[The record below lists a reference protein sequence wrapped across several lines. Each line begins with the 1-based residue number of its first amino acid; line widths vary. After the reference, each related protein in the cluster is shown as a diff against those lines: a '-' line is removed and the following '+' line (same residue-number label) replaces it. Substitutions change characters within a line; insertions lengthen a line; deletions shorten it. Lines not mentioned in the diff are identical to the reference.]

1 MAGGRTKNLRR
12 GCPDGAAA
20 TGVRRSIFPEVRGI
34 TGRPAGG
41 LRIPGRRIRLQP
53 TSVSSWRRAGGTRI
67 RGTHNPATPT
77 INGAQAAEEQAINTE
92 SNGNK
97 PLGFY
102 RLYDL
107 FILRMP
113 WLIVIASVALTVLL
127 SVHIPK
133 FKMDASSD
141 SIVLENDRDLLYY
154 DETRR
159 MFGSDDYVFIAV
171 TPRESLFADS
181 TIDQIH
187 KMTEELG
194 KLESVTQVLSYL
206 TVPLFHSPQ
215 IPLLRIAQGYNT
227 MLKPGTDRELARE
240 ELTES
245 PLYQD
250 YLISEDAKTTTIQVT
265 FAENIELNDLFQERQ
280 ELRDLRRAGQLS
292 VDKAARLKEVERI
305 YKIKNLESKEA
316 RAKDIDYI
324 REVMSR
330 YQSIGDLHLGGVPMI
345 VADIIAYVRRDVFVF
360 GAAVLGFT
368 ALMMAL
374 IFRSVALMM
383 LPFLTCLISLLIMM
397 GYMGYVDW
405 RTTIVTSNFSS
416 LLLIIT
422 TENAIHL
429 GSHWRD
435 LSLAYPDRPN
445 RVNVLESL
453 KTVLKPCFLSTFT
466 TVVGF
471 ASLVVSDIRPVMDFG
486 ILMTAGLIAGFVV
499 CFVFMPAALLLMP
512 KVKAPKVDHLS
523 KETPSYV
530 SVFARFT
537 DKNRLVVVLLAL
549 ALMGLGASGI
559 SRLTVENRFI
569 DYFKEDTPIYTGMT
583 VIDERLGGTTP
594 LEVVIEGEKDPA
606 TGEPIKDYWI
616 DPVNLA
622 KLTEIH
628 NWLDELPE
636 TGKVLSLSTM
646 LRIIEKINNGK
657 PLPKSMLVLARNM
670 LPGELRDAVLK
681 PYVNED
687 FTQVR
692 ISMRVRE
699 SSHDLQRKALLAK
712 IDEYMQSQSPIPA
725 ERIHTTGMFVLY
737 DNMLQSLFSSQVKT
751 VSTVL
756 LVVFLTFC
764 FLFRNWKLAL
774 IGLVPNVLS
783 VTLILG
789 LIGWLGIP
797 MDMMTVMIAAITFG
811 LADDNTIHYIHRFR
825 TEFPRIRNYRL
836 TMYRCHDT
844 IGRPLSYSMITIV
857 GGFAIL
863 TMSSFIP
870 TIYFGIFT
878 GLAVFMALLWSH
890 TILPLLIIWIEPL
903 GPNAEAPVEGVAP
916 EASAVASGA
925 AH

>member
-1 MAGGRTKNLRR
+1 
-12 GCPDGAAA
+12 
-20 TGVRRSIFPEVRGI
+20 
-34 TGRPAGG
+34 
-41 LRIPGRRIRLQP
+41 
-53 TSVSSWRRAGGTRI
+53 
-67 RGTHNPATPT
+67 
-77 INGAQAAEEQAINTE
+77 
-92 SNGNK
+92 
-97 PLGFY
+97 
-102 RLYDL
+102 
-107 FILRMP
+107 MP
-113 WLIVIASVALTVLL
+113 WLIVIASVALTCLL
-127 SVHIPK
+127 SIHIPK

-141 SIVLENDRDLLYY
+141 SIVLENDKDLLYY

-159 MFGSDDYVFIAV
+159 LFGSDDYVFIAV
-171 TPRESLFADS
+171 TPQEDLFSDS
-181 TIDQIH
+181 TIEQVR

-194 KLESVTQVLSYL
+194 RMESVSQVLSYL
-206 TVPLFHSPQ
+206 TVPLFHSPP

-227 MLKPGTDRELARE
+227 LLKPETDRDMARA
-240 ELTES
+240 ELTGS

-265 FAENIELNDLFQERQ
+265 FAPNTEVNELFQERQ
-280 ELRDLRRAGQLS
+280 RLRDLKAAGQLS
-292 VDKAARLKEVERI
+292 PDKQARLKEVDQI
-305 YKIKNLESKEA
+305 YKVKNLESKEA

-324 REVMSR
+324 RDVMSR
-330 YQSIGDLHLGGVPMI
+330 YQGIGDLHLGGVPMI

-374 IFRSVALMM
+374 IFRSPVLMM

-435 LSLAYPDRPN
+435 LSIAYPDRPN

-453 KTVLKPCFLSTFT
+453 KVVLKPCFLSTFT

-486 ILMTAGLIAGFVV
+486 ILMTAGLTAGFVV
-499 CFVFMPAALLLMP
+499 CFAFMPAALLLMP
-512 KVKAPKVDHLS
+512 KIKAPKVDHLS

-530 SVFARFT
+530 SAFARFT
-537 DKNRLVVVLLAL
+537 DKNRLAVVLMAML
-549 ALMGLGASGI
+549 LMGLGASGI

-594 LEVVIEGEKDPA
+594 LEVVIEGGKDPA

-616 DPVNLA
+616 DPANLE

-628 NWLDELPE
+628 VWLDGLPE

-646 LRIIEKINNGK
+646 LRILEKINNGN
-657 PLPKSMLVLARNM
+657 PLPKTMLVLARNM
-670 LPGELRDAVLK
+670 LPDELRDAVLK

-712 IDEYMQSQSPIPA
+712 MDDYFKTQSPLPA
-725 ERIHTTGMFVLY
+725 EEIHVTGVFVLY

-756 LVVFLTFC
+756 IVVFLTFC

-783 VTLILG
+783 VTVILG

-825 TEFPRIRNYRL
+825 TEFPKIRNYRL

-903 GPNAEAPVEGVAP
+903 GPNSDAVMGEAA
-916 EASAVASGA
+916 ADAAQGA
-925 AH
+925 AQGAPAH